1 MQQRLQTPRGAS
13 SRSDSPFR
21 SSGEGF
27 FLPAARYPMNDKL
40 QKLRDAVVG
49 RDREVEVTPTG
60 EVREVGKPD
69 SPAVAPE
76 AGKATK
82 LADRTFGVR

>member
-1 MQQRLQTPRGAS
+1 
-13 SRSDSPFR
+13 
-21 SSGEGF
+21 
-27 FLPAARYPMNDKL
+27 MNDKL

-49 RDREVEVTPTG
+49 RDREVEVTSTG